1 MSPNAMVMNPSG
13 ALKEWTASN
22 TTRPSAVYNGTNTS
36 PIVVLSAQR
45 R

>member
-1 MSPNAMVMNPSG
+1 MG
-13 ALKEWTASN
+13 FTIK
-22 TTRPSAVYNGTNTS
+22 PSAVYNGPNTS